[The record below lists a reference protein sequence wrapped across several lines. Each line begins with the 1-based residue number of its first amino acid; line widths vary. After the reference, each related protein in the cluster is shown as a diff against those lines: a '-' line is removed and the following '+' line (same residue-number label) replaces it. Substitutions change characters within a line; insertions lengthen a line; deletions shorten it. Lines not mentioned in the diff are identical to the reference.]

1 MHSRREPTARTASVA
16 SGAMQRLVPSDGSS
30 PDLGLDAA
38 AIDPLIAGEARPGSP
53 ERPWVV
59 VNMVTSADGATY
71 VDGVSGPL
79 GGEGDFAV
87 FVALRAVAD
96 VVLAGSATVTAERY
110 RPPMGDAARR
120 ARRTERGQAPLPRLA
135 VVSNR
140 GDIDLGLPMF
150 ADAGPD
156 RRPVVLVAD
165 AATSARRAEIERVAD
180 VLVAGEDRVD
190 LRRAVSLLGST
201 LGASVILCEGGA
213 TLNGLMLAADLV
225 DEWCTTVAPLL
236 VAGDAARSAIGVPTS
251 EPRRLRL
258 DRVLEHDGELMVRY
272 VRDRATR
279 PEVEPLA

>member
-1 MHSRREPTARTASVA
+1 
-16 SGAMQRLVPSDGSS
+16 MQRLVPTDGTP

-38 AIDPLIAGEARPGSP
+38 AIDPLIAAEARPGTT
-53 ERPWVV
+53 EQPWVV
-59 VNMVTSADGATY
+59 VNMVTSVDGATY

-79 GGEGDFAV
+79 GGDGDFAV

-140 GDIDLGLPMF
+140 GDIALDLPMF
-150 ADAGPD
+150 TDAGPD

-165 AATSARRAEIERVAD
+165 AATEARRTEIEQVAD
-180 VLVAGEDRVD
+180 VLVAGEERVD
-190 LRRAVSLLGST
+190 VRTAVSLLGSE
-201 LGASVILCEGGA
+201 LGARIVLCEGGA
-213 TLNGLMLAADLV
+213 TLNGLLLAADLV
-225 DEWCTTVAPLL
+225 DEWCTTSAPLL
-236 VAGDAARSAIGVPTS
+236 VAGDAARSAVGSPTP

-258 DRVLEHDGELMVRY
+258 ARVLEHDGELMLRY
-272 VRDRATR
+272 VRDRDPRNGGQQRA
-279 PEVEPLA
+279 